1 MLIILNKLHFCRKV
15 LTAGHCICSF
25 YDFET
30 DGLRSTRNCKPNPEN
45 PGVKKSGKQFNQQT
59 PNHDKIPKNHI
70 SMKVGNK
77 DNKKGTVVR
86 VLEGYAMETKF
97 DSSKPPKVV
106 LKDGFDI
113 GLIVP
118 RLEDIHFYRDLKL
131 KRLNIPK
138 T

>member
-1 MLIILNKLHFCRKV
+1 MV

-45 PGVKKSGKQFNQQT
+45 PSLKKIGKQFNQQT
-59 PNHDKIPKNHI
+59 PNNDKIPKNHI

-77 DNKKGTVVR
+77 DIKKGTVVR
-86 VLEGYAMETKF
+86 VLGGYAMETKF

-106 LKDGFDI
+106 LKDGIDI

-118 RLEDIHFYRDLKL
+118 RPEDIHFFRDLKL
-131 KRLNIPK
+131 RALRIPK

>member
-1 MLIILNKLHFCRKV
+1 MV

-45 PGVKKSGKQFNQQT
+45 PSLKKIGKQFNQQT
-59 PNHDKIPKNHI
+59 PNNDKIPKNHI

-77 DNKKGTVVR
+77 DIKKGTVVR
-86 VLEGYAMETKF
+86 VLGGYAMETKL

-106 LKDGFDI
+106 LKDGIDI

-118 RLEDIHFYRDLKL
+118 RPEDIHFFRDLKL
-131 KRLNIPK
+131 KTLRIPK
-138 T
+138 P